1 MAHTSKKRL
10 TNIAEE
16 IIVCHKCKLHKT
28 RKNAVPGEGNID
40 SRIMFIGEAPGYS
53 EDMKGKPF
61 IGEAGK
67 FLDTLLEEAD
77 LSREKVFITNV
88 VKCRPPN
95 NREPSTE
102 EIITCSQYL
111 DRQIQVIKPK
121 IIVTLGNHSTAYI
134 FEKIGLRFDGITR
147 VHGKFFEVSISK
159 IQTTVFPT
167 FHPASA
173 LYNPRYKSLL
183 LQDFRVLKLH
193 LQ

>member
-1 MAHTSKKRL
+1 MAHTSKKRP

-40 SRIMFIGEAPGYS
+40 SQIMFIGEAPGYS
-53 EDMKGKPF
+53 EDLKGKPF
-61 IGEAGK
+61 VGDAGK
-67 FLDTLLEEAD
+67 FLDILLEEANLLRD
-77 LSREKVFITNV
+77 SVFITNI

-121 IIVTLGNHSTAYI
+121 IIITLGNHSTTYI
-134 FEKIGLRFDGITR
+134 FHQVGLPFDGITQ
-147 VHGKFFEVSISK
+147 VHGRFFKASISK
-159 IQTTVFPT
+159 IQTTIFPT

-173 LYNPRYKSLL
+173 LYNPKYKNLL
-183 LQDFRVLKLH
+183 LQDFRAVKVH